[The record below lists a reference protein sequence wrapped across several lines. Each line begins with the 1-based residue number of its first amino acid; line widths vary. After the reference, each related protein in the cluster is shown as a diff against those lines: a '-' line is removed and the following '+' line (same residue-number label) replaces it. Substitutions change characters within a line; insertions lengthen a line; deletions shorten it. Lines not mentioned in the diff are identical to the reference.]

1 MRCGLAAASRAGVAP
16 LSRLRA
22 TGRAHP
28 IAADIVMVVVLCSVT
43 LLAAATGP
51 GFHTGKSLHVA
62 LALAV
67 VAYGALLFRRR
78 WPYPVLAVAI
88 AAAEGYMALRRGEVW
103 VQAAPIVAL
112 YTVADTMQRRRVSLA
127 IGWMTVGL
135 LATAHA
141 LVNAH
146 WLGPENLTLAALG
159 ALAIAAGDASRTRR
173 AYAAEV
179 EERARRAEDNREQEA
194 RRRVTEERLR
204 IARELHDIL
213 GHRIALINVQAGVAS
228 RVFDDQPDKARQAL
242 AQVRHTGRTILDELR
257 DAIGLLRQP
266 DEPNAPTTPIVSG
279 IADLGE
285 LIASFA
291 AAGVRVSLDICGSVR
306 PIPRAEDLTAYRV
319 IQESLTN
326 VRKHAGN
333 ANVLIRLTF
342 MPEELRIL
350 IEDDGPPG
358 SQPGRAPADVRGTRV
373 DGSGHGVIG
382 MCERVAA
389 LGGRL
394 VAEPRTGKGFQVYAT
409 LPLPLEDPT

>member
-1 MRCGLAAASRAGVAP
+1 MKCGLAAASGAGVAP
-16 LSRLRA
+16 ISRLRD

-28 IAADIVMVVVLCSVT
+28 LAADIVMAVVLYALT

-51 GFHTGKSLHVA
+51 GFATGKALPVA
-62 LALAV
+62 LALAGI
-67 VAYGALLFRRR
+67 AFGALLFRRR
-78 WPYPVLAVAI
+78 WPFPVLAVAM

-112 YTVADTMQRRRVSLA
+112 YTVADTMNRRRWSLA

-141 LVNAH
+141 VVNTH

-159 ALAIAAGDASRTRR
+159 ALAIAAGDASRSRR

-179 EERARRAEDNREQEA
+179 EARARRAEENREQEA

-228 RVFDDQPDKARQAL
+228 RVFDDQPAKARQAL
-242 AQVRHTGRTILDELR
+242 AQVRHTGRSILDELR

-266 DEPNAPTTPIVSG
+266 DEPNAPTAPVVSG

-285 LIASFA
+285 LIASFG
-291 AAGVRVSLDICGSVR
+291 AAGMRVSLEMCGSVR
-306 PIPRAEDLTAYRV
+306 PMPRAADVTAYRV

-326 VRKHAGN
+326 VRKHAGSTG
-333 ANVLIRLTF
+333 VLVRLTYT
-342 MPEELRIL
+342 PAELRIL
-350 IEDDGPPG
+350 VEDDGPPG
-358 SQPGRAPADVRGTRV
+358 PRPAGDAQSMQGPGTA
-373 DGSGHGVIG
+373 GSGHGIIG
-382 MCERVAA
+382 MRERVAA
-389 LGGRL
+389 LGGRF
-394 VAEPRTGKGFQVYAT
+394 VAGPRTAPGFRVYAT
-409 LPLPLEDPT
+409 LPLPPEEPT